1 MTPRIDRLA
10 DPLPEGL
17 ATLLAD
23 DERDGTRFV
32 RRLVDEWASRTNRF
46 DRPGEALFGAWI
58 GEQLVGVC
66 GLNVDP
72 YATAQQVGRVR
83 RLYVLTAFRRLGVG
97 RRLVIEVIAA
107 AGGRFDRLRLRTFNP
122 AAAGLYETMGFRPSA
137 APPTTRTPWSWS
149 RLDRSLNVADRR
161 G

>member
-23 DERDGTRFV
+23 DERGGTRFV

-107 AGGRFDRLRLRTFNP
+107 AGGRFDSLRLRTFNP
-122 AAAGLYETMGFRPSA
+122 AAAGLYETMGFRPSGGA
-137 APPTTRTPWSWS
+137 TDHTHAMELVSARPVAQ
-149 RLDRSLNVADRR
+149 RS
-161 G
+161 